1 MSLADRH
8 LSHRL
13 AAKYGTGGRLG
24 WQSATSCNLV
34 RMKRKLPELSY
45 DMRVMPEP
53 LKIKKFALIAEERLD
68 DVLRRHPE
76 WEKAI
81 RADVADSYHAA
92 CILSEI
98 EKNIMFED
106 ENGIGEC
113 EIELEQITQGSNDAP
128 SYSDM
133 EKDAQKGLQLDIMD
147 FGNNLYD
154 YLCLTILKRNFT
166 VYKNFKDGS
175 SRPSFTLK
183 HDNSD
188 NMKFPVEPFFYPTE
202 KNPPLCVIKELYIN
216 YYNHEHVFSRW
227 LIEKREELQE
237 KIPSIYNSILA
248 TMILEKYAGVII
260 SSINTIL
267 DKLKNFW
274 GNPLGVDDT
283 LYLSKSDFTVED
295 DCF

>member
-1 MSLADRH
+1 MLSQEEAQLLRKLFVRSASFISSIGGDEKRGVTFTAYNGILADTSSPLLGRH
-8 LSHRL
+8 NSYINITILL
-13 AAKYGTGGRLG
+13 AEGNYPTVNLARNMIMELPLE
-24 WQSATSCNLV
+24 TSCNLV
-34 RMKRKLPELSY
+34 RMKRKLPGLSY
-45 DMRVMPEP
+45 DMRVGPEL
-53 LKIKKFALIAEERLD
+53 LKVKKFALIAEERLD
-68 DVLRRHPE
+68 DILSWHPE
-76 WEKAI
+76 WEEEI
-81 RADVADSYHAA
+81 RTDIAVNYHFAY
-92 CILSEI
+92 ILSEI

-188 NMKFPVEPFFYPTE
+188 NMKFPVELFFYPTE
-202 KNPPLCVIKELYIN
+202 KIHHYVL
-216 YYNHEHVFSRW
+216 S
-227 LIEKREELQE
+227 
-237 KIPSIYNSILA
+237 
-248 TMILEKYAGVII
+248 
-260 SSINTIL
+260 
-267 DKLKNFW
+267 KNFI
-274 GNPLGVDDT
+274 
-283 LYLSKSDFTVED
+283 
-295 DCF
+295 